1 MYFIGV
7 RHYCPP
13 CILGAPTQRLHTTG
27 SVCDPPS
34 MVSFDLTVHSKF
46 SVAETLCFG
55 VRQLHLLLD
64 LASCYFSEGRF
75 SKISAQQK
83 EAPSCL
89 CCMLNWMLTK
99 ISISLP
105 VDLLVH
111 PPENKSFLPV
121 CILGI
126 YSLSKPV
133 PVASINHEAVA
144 MLSLEQTV
152 IQKFIYTIDGGSNPL
167 QLM

>member
-1 MYFIGV
+1 
-7 RHYCPP
+7 
-13 CILGAPTQRLHTTG
+13 
-27 SVCDPPS
+27 
-34 MVSFDLTVHSKF
+34 
-46 SVAETLCFG
+46 
-55 VRQLHLLLD
+55 
-64 LASCYFSEGRF
+64 
-75 SKISAQQK
+75 
-83 EAPSCL
+83 
-89 CCMLNWMLTK
+89 MLTK

-133 PVASINHEAVA
+133 PVGSINHETFAIP
-144 MLSLEQTV
+144 SLEQTV

-167 QLM
+167 QLMYALHSKTSKHVHMENDG